1 MTLVKLIE
9 LILYICLLVC
19 AIYFVHQSIRE
30 FSEHKTSFD
39 ISQAALSLNDVP
51 TITLCFDYL
60 GAGLGYY
67 NVSWTELNDDLKF
80 LEYGKNISISLG
92 SDINENTMLDENKTV
107 LFGSKGVK
115 SKLKIRLT
123 KFWTEYYYYQPCY
136 KISTEKNDEIIND
149 FQRFEIG
156 IEIKFLKHF
165 IEPPKI
171 KLTLTSEDNSYGW
184 TWFRWFDGNVDI
196 LKVDINKIATVKI
209 REVTEYSY
217 ISSIC
222 SNDSY
227 YKCLAKRFE
236 NFDFSSYLKT
246 SGDHWMK
253 TNCPSNITCSPVSLP
268 FSEERIPICQDSDL
282 IQCYLNVLQKLKS
295 DQEQHCKEACHA
307 KEFKAEVEYWN
318 QNGFNGFNTGING
331 SRLNVQFKLPIATK
345 VMRSSQ
351 PLKTMKK
358 EYFVLSWMSLFG
370 NVGGTLG
377 MFIGFS
383 FLTSTE
389 WIMLWVEKL
398 WRYTCNKNDKKGRFF

>member
-39 ISQAALSLNDVP
+39 ISKAALSLNDVP

-136 KISTEKNDEIIND
+136 KISTEKNDEIISD
-149 FQRFEIG
+149 FQQFEIG
-156 IEIKFLKHF
+156 IEIKFLNHF

-171 KLTLTSEDNSYGW
+171 KLTLTS
-184 TWFRWFDGNVDI
+184 
-196 LKVDINKIATVKI
+196 
-209 REVTEYSY
+209 
-217 ISSIC
+217 
-222 SNDSY
+222 
-227 YKCLAKRFE
+227 
-236 NFDFSSYLKT
+236 
-246 SGDHWMK
+246 
-253 TNCPSNITCSPVSLP
+253 
-268 FSEERIPICQDSDL
+268 
-282 IQCYLNVLQKLKS
+282 
-295 DQEQHCKEACHA
+295 
-307 KEFKAEVEYWN
+307 
-318 QNGFNGFNTGING
+318 
-331 SRLNVQFKLPIATK
+331 
-345 VMRSSQ
+345 
-351 PLKTMKK
+351 
-358 EYFVLSWMSLFG
+358 
-370 NVGGTLG
+370 
-377 MFIGFS
+377 
-383 FLTSTE
+383 
-389 WIMLWVEKL
+389 
-398 WRYTCNKNDKKGRFF
+398 